1 MATREQIKEEKKNKK
16 WLLLL
21 LLLLLLLIV
30 AIGVTVWSLFF
41 RAKPTLTPDYAPR
54 QEEQYVKDIGDSGDE
69 KLPQAEGGG
78 AVSLTYTTKVTVD
91 LSDRMASLYFANP
104 SKSNQDIVLQI
115 IVQDVVSSW
124 TGWLFWRR
132 PCPCSPPAAITAG
145 SKSCTT
151 SRTPTR
157 RPSSTPRSP

>member
-69 KLPQAEGGG
+69 KLPQA
-78 AVSLTYTTKVTVD
+78 
-91 LSDRMASLYFANP
+91 
-104 SKSNQDIVLQI
+104 
-115 IVQDVVSSW
+115 
-124 TGWLFWRR
+124 
-132 PCPCSPPAAITAG
+132 
-145 SKSCTT
+145 
-151 SRTPTR
+151 
-157 RPSSTPRSP
+157 